1 MLDFY
6 FEGDNTPVEDYVS
19 HETYSIRDDNYT
31 LSVISSVADTSS
43 AYLLVTIDAKNDAAA
58 AALMADD
65 FENMDT
71 FSVRALEN
79 EAVKPEPTPTGNG
92 PARGRWI
99 QLWGKGG
106 AAHGDLPHLQYESR

>member
-1 MLDFY
+1 M
-6 FEGDNTPVEDYVS
+6 
-19 HETYSIRDDNYT
+19 
-31 LSVISSVADTSS
+31 ADTSS

-65 FENMDT
+65 ENMDT

-92 PARGRWI
+92 PAVEMPVA
-99 QLWGKGG
+99 GG
-106 AAHGDLPHLQYESR
+106 FSYGERRRCARRPPHLQYESR